1 MKSKIILT
9 LAAMTSFLPL
19 QQAFSMPIEHVYVQ
33 VIDVTGGTSAPLL
46 DKMSNSMQL
55 VAQQLLLDR
64 DMEVI
69 LPAQQEYATLF
80 SDIADRVLTGYYLQS
95 TQLTVDK
102 ESELILQVRPWNT
115 AIRNVQVDLQFSGI
129 EEQTSELLESKLPTL
144 KKQLENTIKG
154 ASVDASDW
162 ADGVLRKI
170 VRQQVEEALPEFKV
184 AVDLVNEADKTV
196 VQVIIYPVG
205 QLVRN
210 VDYSMRSDAI
220 PNILLM
226 KLKHKYADECNKL
239 RGLPVNYVERQKQ
252 EIEEFLLSKL
262 RNEPEIIKYELQPFV
277 NITPDTDMDV
287 EIIIDSNK
295 YKIWFEGYGD
305 IGRNEDNLS
314 GKAHFGKFISPK
326 EEFFGEVEIVLDDVD
341 WNFGLGYTRY
351 WGKSGWTYVR
361 RIPDGENNYKFE
373 YNLDP
378 KWRLRAEHFAK
389 KNRNEYGVRY
399 RIHEFLSAE
408 YVYGGDEF
416 YLRIIGNL

>member
-46 DKMSNSMQL
+46 NKMGNSMQI

-64 DMEVI
+64 DTEAI
-69 LPAQQEYATLF
+69 LPAQQEYATLL

-102 ESELILQVRPWNT
+102 ESELVFQVRPWNT

-144 KKQLENTIKG
+144 KKQLEDTIKG

-184 AVDLVNEADKTV
+184 AVDLINEADKTV
-196 VQVIIYPVG
+196 VQVIVYPVG

-252 EIEEFLLSKL
+252 EIEEFLLNKL

-287 EIIIDSNK
+287 EILIDSNK

-326 EEFFGEVEIVLDDVD
+326 EEFFGEVETVLDDVD
-341 WNFGLGYTRY
+341 WNFGVGYTRY

-361 RIPDGENNYKFE
+361 RIQDGENNYKLE

-378 KWRLRAEHFAK
+378 KWRLHAEHFAK

>member
-46 DKMSNSMQL
+46 NKMGNSMQI

-64 DMEVI
+64 DTKAI
-69 LPAQQEYATLF
+69 LPAQQEYATLL

-144 KKQLENTIKG
+144 KKQLSDTIKG
-154 ASVDASDW
+154 ASIDASDW

-184 AVDLVNEADKTV
+184 AVDLVNEVDKTV
-196 VQVIIYPVG
+196 VQVIVYPVG

-252 EIEEFLLSKL
+252 EIEEFLLNKL

-287 EIIIDSNK
+287 EILIDSNK

-326 EEFFGEVEIVLDDVD
+326 EEFFGEVETVLDDVD
-341 WNFGLGYTRY
+341 WNFGVGYTRY

-361 RIPDGENNYKFE
+361 RIPDGENNYKLE

>member
-46 DKMSNSMQL
+46 NKMSNSMQL

-64 DMEVI
+64 DTKAI
-69 LPAQQEYATLF
+69 LPAQQEYATLL

-102 ESELILQVRPWNT
+102 ESELILQVRPWNM

-144 KKQLENTIKG
+144 KKQIENTIKG

-184 AVDLVNEADKTV
+184 AVDLVNEVDKTV

-252 EIEEFLLSKL
+252 EIEEFLLNKL

-287 EIIIDSNK
+287 EIIVDSNK

-361 RIPDGENNYKFE
+361 RIPDGENNYKLE

>member
-1 MKSKIILT
+1 MKSKMILT

-19 QQAFSMPIEHVYVQ
+19 QQAFSMPIEQVYVQ
-33 VIDVTGGTSAPLL
+33 VVDITGGTSIPLL
-46 DKMSNSMQL
+46 NKMSNSMQL
-55 VAQQLLLDR
+55 VAQQLLLER
-64 DMEVI
+64 DTEAIKPV
-69 LPAQQEYATLF
+69 QQEYATLL

-95 TQLTVDK
+95 TELTIGK
-102 ESELILQVRPWNT
+102 ESELILKIRPWNA
-115 AIRNVQVDLQFSGI
+115 AIRNVEVDLKFSGI

-144 KKQLENTIKG
+144 KQQLNDTIMG

-184 AVDLVNEADKTV
+184 AVDLVNEHKKTV
-196 VQVIIYPVG
+196 VQVVIYPVG

-210 VDYSMRSDAI
+210 IEYSMRSDAI

-239 RGLPVNYVERQKQ
+239 RGLPVSYVARQKQ

-262 RNEPEIIKYELQPFV
+262 RNEQEILEYDLNPQV
-277 NITPDTDMDV
+277 TITPDADMSIEFLINSD
-287 EIIIDSNK
+287 K
-295 YKIWFEGYGD
+295 YKVWFEGYGD
-305 IGRNEDNLS
+305 IGRGEENLS
-314 GKAHFGKFISPK
+314 GKAHFGKFVSPK
-326 EEFFGEVEIVLDDVD
+326 EEVFGEVEATLDNVD
-341 WNFGLGYTRY
+341 WTFGAGYTRY
-351 WGKSGWTYVR
+351 WGKSGWSYIR
-361 RIPDGENNYKFE
+361 RVPDGENNYKLE
-373 YNLDP
+373 YYLNP
-378 KWRLRAEHFAK
+378 KWKLRAEHFANQ
-389 KNRNEYGVRY
+389 NRNEYGVRY

>member
-1 MKSKIILT
+1 MILT

-19 QQAFSMPIEHVYVQ
+19 QQAFSMPIEQVYVQ
-33 VIDVTGGTSAPLL
+33 VVDITGGTSIPLL
-46 DKMSNSMQL
+46 NKMSNSMQL
-55 VAQQLLLDR
+55 VAQQLLLER
-64 DMEVI
+64 DTEAI
-69 LPAQQEYATLF
+69 KPAQQEYETLL

-95 TQLTVDK
+95 TELTIGK
-102 ESELILQVRPWNT
+102 ESELILKIRPWNA
-115 AIRNVQVDLQFSGI
+115 AIRNVEVDLKFSGI

-144 KKQLENTIKG
+144 KQQLNDTIMG

-184 AVDLVNEADKTV
+184 AVDLVNEHKKTV
-196 VQVIIYPVG
+196 VQVVIYPVG

-210 VDYSMRSDAI
+210 IEYSMRSDAI

-239 RGLPVNYVERQKQ
+239 RGLPVSYVARQKQ

-262 RNEPEIIKYELQPFV
+262 RNEQEILEYDLKPQV
-277 NITPDTDMDV
+277 TITPDADMSIEFLINSD
-287 EIIIDSNK
+287 K
-295 YKIWFEGYGD
+295 YKVWFEGYGD
-305 IGRNEDNLS
+305 IGRGEENLS
-314 GKAHFGKFISPK
+314 GKAHFGKFVSPK
-326 EEFFGEVEIVLDDVD
+326 EEVFGEVEATLDNVD
-341 WNFGLGYTRY
+341 WTFGAGYTRY
-351 WGKSGWTYVR
+351 WGKSGWSYIR
-361 RIPDGENNYKFE
+361 RVPDGENNYKLE
-373 YNLDP
+373 YYLNP
-378 KWRLRAEHFAK
+378 KWKLRAEHFANQ
-389 KNRNEYGVRY
+389 NRNEYGVRY

>member
-33 VIDVTGGTSAPLL
+33 VIDVTDGTSAPLL
-46 DKMSNSMQL
+46 NKMSNSMQL

-64 DMEVI
+64 DTEAI
-69 LPAQQEYATLF
+69 LPAQQEYATLL

-144 KKQLENTIKG
+144 RKQLEDTIKG

-196 VQVIIYPVG
+196 VQVIVYPVG

-252 EIEEFLLSKL
+252 EIEEFLLNKL

-287 EIIIDSNK
+287 EILIDSNK

-326 EEFFGEVEIVLDDVD
+326 EEFFGEVETVLDDVD
-341 WNFGLGYTRY
+341 WNFGVGYTRY

-361 RIPDGENNYKFE
+361 RIPDGENNYKLE

>member
-1 MKSKIILT
+1 MKSKMFLA

-19 QQAFSMPIEHVYVQ
+19 QQAFSMPIENV
-33 VIDVTGGTSAPLL
+33 DVKIVDVAGGTSMPLL
-46 DKMSNSMQL
+46 NKMSVSMQL
-55 VAQQLLLDR
+55 VAQQLLLER
-64 DMEVI
+64 DVDT
-69 LPAQQEYATLF
+69 LQKSKQEYATLL

-95 TQLTVDK
+95 TELTIDKNSQLVLK
-102 ESELILQVRPWNT
+102 IRPWN
-115 AIRNVQVDLQFSGI
+115 ASIENVEVDLQFSGI
-129 EEQTSELLESKLPTL
+129 EEQTSELLESKLPFL
-144 KKQLENTIKG
+144 KQQLQNTIAG

-162 ADGVLRKI
+162 ADGVLRKM
-170 VRQQVEEALPEFKV
+170 VRQQVEEVLPEFKV
-184 AVDLVNEADKTV
+184 AVDLVNETDKTV

-210 VDYSMRSDAI
+210 VNYSMRSDAI

-226 KLKHKYADECNKL
+226 KLKDKYAEECSKL
-239 RGLPVNYVERQKQ
+239 RGLPVSYVERQKQ

-262 RNEPEIIKYELQPFV
+262 LKEKEIIEYQLLPRV
-277 NITPDTDMDV
+277 NIVPEADMAVD
-287 EIIIDSNK
+287 ILIDSNK

-305 IGRNEDNLS
+305 IGRGEDNLS
-314 GKAHFGKFISPK
+314 GKAHFGKFVSPK
-326 EEFFGEVEIVLDDVD
+326 EEVFGEVELVLDNVD

-351 WGKSGWTYVR
+351 WGKSGWSYIR
-361 RIPDGENNYKFE
+361 RAPDGENNYKLE
-373 YNLDP
+373 YYLDD
-378 KWRLRAEHFAK
+378 KWRLRAEHFSE

>member
-1 MKSKIILT
+1 MKSKMILT

-19 QQAFSMPIEHVYVQ
+19 QQAFSMPIEQVYVQ
-33 VIDVTGGTSAPLL
+33 VVDVTGGTSMPLL

-55 VAQQLLLDR
+55 VAQQLLLER
-64 DMEVI
+64 DTEDI
-69 LPAQQEYATLF
+69 KPAQQEYATLL

-95 TQLTVDK
+95 TELTIDK
-102 ESELILQVRPWNT
+102 ESELVLKIRPWNA
-115 AIRNVQVDLQFSGI
+115 AISNVEVDLKFSGI

-144 KKQLENTIKG
+144 KQQLNDTIFG

-184 AVDLVNEADKTV
+184 AVDLVNEHKKTV
-196 VQVIIYPVG
+196 VQVVIYPVG

-210 VDYSMRSDAI
+210 IEYSMRSDAI

-239 RGLPVNYVERQKQ
+239 RGLPVSYVARQKQ

-262 RNEPEIIKYELQPFV
+262 RNEQEILEYDLKPQV
-277 NITPDTDMDV
+277 TITPDADMSIEFLINSD
-287 EIIIDSNK
+287 K
-295 YKIWFEGYGD
+295 YKVWFEGYGD
-305 IGRNEDNLS
+305 IGRGEENLS
-314 GKAHFGKFISPK
+314 GKAHFGKFVSPK
-326 EEFFGEVEIVLDDVD
+326 EEVFGEVEATLDNVD
-341 WNFGLGYTRY
+341 WTFGAGYTRY
-351 WGKSGWTYVR
+351 WGKSGWSYIR
-361 RIPDGENNYKFE
+361 RVPDGENNYKLE
-373 YNLDP
+373 YYLNP
-378 KWRLRAEHFAK
+378 KWKLRAEHFANQ
-389 KNRNEYGVRY
+389 NRNEYGVRY

>member
-1 MKSKIILT
+1 MKSKMILT

-33 VIDVTGGTSAPLL
+33 VIDVTDGTSVPLL
-46 DKMSNSMQL
+46 NKMSNSMQL

-64 DMEVI
+64 DTEAI
-69 LPAQQEYATLF
+69 LPAQQEYATLL

-102 ESELILQVRPWNT
+102 ESELVLQVRPWNT

-144 KKQLENTIKG
+144 KKQLSDTIKG
-154 ASVDASDW
+154 ASIDASDW

-196 VQVIIYPVG
+196 VQVIVYPVG

-252 EIEEFLLSKL
+252 EIEEFLLNKL

-287 EIIIDSNK
+287 EILIDSNK

-326 EEFFGEVEIVLDDVD
+326 EEFFGEVETVLDDVD
-341 WNFGLGYTRY
+341 WNFGVGYTRY

-361 RIPDGENNYKFE
+361 RIQDGENNYKLE

>member
-1 MKSKIILT
+1 MILT

-19 QQAFSMPIEHVYVQ
+19 QQAFSMPIEQVYVQ
-33 VIDVTGGTSAPLL
+33 VVDITGGTSIPLL
-46 DKMSNSMQL
+46 NKMSNSMQL
-55 VAQQLLLDR
+55 VAQQLLLER
-64 DMEVI
+64 DTEAIKPV
-69 LPAQQEYATLF
+69 QQEYATLL

-95 TQLTVDK
+95 TELTIGK
-102 ESELILQVRPWNT
+102 ESELVLKIRPWNA
-115 AIRNVQVDLQFSGI
+115 AIRNVEVDLKFSGI

-144 KKQLENTIKG
+144 KQQLNDTIMG

-184 AVDLVNEADKTV
+184 AVDLVNEHKKTV
-196 VQVIIYPVG
+196 VQVVIYPVG

-210 VDYSMRSDAI
+210 IEYSMRSDAI

-239 RGLPVNYVERQKQ
+239 RGLPVSYVARQKQ

-262 RNEPEIIKYELQPFV
+262 RNEQEILEYDLKPQV
-277 NITPDTDMDV
+277 TITPDADMSIEFLINSD
-287 EIIIDSNK
+287 K
-295 YKIWFEGYGD
+295 YKVWFEGYGD
-305 IGRNEDNLS
+305 IGRGEENLS
-314 GKAHFGKFISPK
+314 GKAHFGKFVSPK
-326 EEFFGEVEIVLDDVD
+326 EEVFGEVEATLDNVD
-341 WNFGLGYTRY
+341 WTFGAGYTRY
-351 WGKSGWTYVR
+351 WGKSGWSYIR
-361 RIPDGENNYKFE
+361 RVPDGENNYKLE
-373 YNLDP
+373 YYLNP
-378 KWRLRAEHFAK
+378 KWKLRAEHFANQ
-389 KNRNEYGVRY
+389 NRNEYGVRY

>member
-46 DKMSNSMQL
+46 NKMSNSMQL

-64 DMEVI
+64 DTEAI
-69 LPAQQEYATLF
+69 LPAQQEYATLLT
-80 SDIADRVLTGYYLQS
+80 DIADRVLTGYYLQS

-129 EEQTSELLESKLPTL
+129 EEQMSELLESKLPTL
-144 KKQLENTIKG
+144 RKQLEDTIKG

-184 AVDLVNEADKTV
+184 AVDLVNEVDKTV
-196 VQVIIYPVG
+196 VQVIVYPVG

-252 EIEEFLLSKL
+252 EIEEFLLNKL
-262 RNEPEIIKYELQPFV
+262 RNEPEITKYELQPFV

-287 EIIIDSNK
+287 EILIDSNK

-341 WNFGLGYTRY
+341 WNFGVGYTRY

-361 RIPDGENNYKFE
+361 RIPDGENNYKLE

>member
-1 MKSKIILT
+1 MKSKMIFT

-19 QQAFSMPIEHVYVQ
+19 QQAFSMPIEQVYVQ
-33 VIDVTGGTSAPLL
+33 VVDITGGTSIPLL
-46 DKMSNSMQL
+46 NKMSNSMQL
-55 VAQQLLLDR
+55 VAQQLLLER
-64 DMEVI
+64 DTEAIKPV
-69 LPAQQEYATLF
+69 QQEYATLL

-95 TQLTVDK
+95 TELTIDK
-102 ESELILQVRPWNT
+102 ESKLVLKIRPWNA
-115 AIRNVQVDLQFSGI
+115 AIRNVEVDLKFSGI

-144 KKQLENTIKG
+144 KQQLNDTIFG

-184 AVDLVNEADKTV
+184 AVDLVNEHKKTV
-196 VQVIIYPVG
+196 VQVVIYPVG

-210 VDYSMRSDAI
+210 IEYSMRSDAI

-239 RGLPVNYVERQKQ
+239 RGLPVSYVARQKQ

-262 RNEPEIIKYELQPFV
+262 RNEQEILEYDLKPQV
-277 NITPDTDMDV
+277 TITPDADMSIEFLINSD
-287 EIIIDSNK
+287 K
-295 YKIWFEGYGD
+295 YKVWFEGYGD
-305 IGRNEDNLS
+305 IGRGEENLS
-314 GKAHFGKFISPK
+314 GKAHFGKFVSPK
-326 EEFFGEVEIVLDDVD
+326 EEVFGEVEATLDNVD
-341 WNFGLGYTRY
+341 WTFGAGYTRY
-351 WGKSGWTYVR
+351 WGKSGWSYIR
-361 RIPDGENNYKFE
+361 RVPDGENNYKLE
-373 YNLDP
+373 YYLNP
-378 KWRLRAEHFAK
+378 KWKLRAEHFANQ
-389 KNRNEYGVRY
+389 NRNEYGVRY